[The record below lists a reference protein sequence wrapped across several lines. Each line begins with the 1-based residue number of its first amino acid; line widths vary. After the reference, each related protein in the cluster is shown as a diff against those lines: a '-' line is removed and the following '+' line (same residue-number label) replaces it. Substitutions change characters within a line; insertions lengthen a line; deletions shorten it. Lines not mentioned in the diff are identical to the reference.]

1 MTLSIQYSF
10 IEDHIYYQTFGEHLT
25 LTRIDELM
33 IHIKKYQWM
42 GYAVIPLIILM
53 RIFYTSVFLY
63 IGVFFTEFKVEFSKL
78 YKTAL
83 LADFVYVF
91 SSFSRLIILIFF
103 KEVNTLNDLQ
113 IQPLSVMELLHARGM
128 DPLFSYPLSLLNIF
142 ELFYFLILAKLLVN
156 VIQEANNE
164 RTIKF
169 SQSLKL
175 VTAYYGSGLLLW
187 VLLVMFITLN
197 LS

>member
-1 MTLSIQYSF
+1 
-10 IEDHIYYQTFGEHLT
+10 
-25 LTRIDELM
+25 M